1 MILLSL
7 LFLVACH
14 HEAPVADA
22 AATNPPPPGAQPPS
36 EKTSATAVLES
47 RSGSTV
53 TGKVSMTQDGS
64 EVKVTIDLAG
74 ASPGN
79 HAVHIHEKG
88 DCSAP
93 DATSAGSHFNP
104 ENHDHGDLTMPMHH
118 PGDFG
123 NVAVEA
129 NGTGHKELT
138 SASFTLAPGQLL
150 SVDGLAVIVHEKP
163 DDFSQPTGNAGG
175 RQACGIIKVGG

>member
-1 MILLSL
+1 MFTLLIAHALASETGTPDPAAHEGAPPSGK
-7 LFLVACH
+7 LVA
-14 HEAPVADA
+14 VA
-22 AATNPPPPGAQPPS
+22 T
-36 EKTSATAVLES
+36 LEP

-53 TGKVSMTQDGS
+53 SGTVTFLQKK
-64 EVKVTIDLAG
+64 EKVKVVINLAG
-74 ASPGN
+74 ASPGQ

-104 ENHDHGDLTMPMHH
+104 MKMEHGDSMAPMHH

-123 NVAVEA
+123 NVTVNADGV
-129 NGTGHKELT
+129 GTKSFT
-138 SASFTLAPGQLL
+138 TTAFTLAPGPML
-150 SVDGLAVIVHEKP
+150 SVKDLAVIVHEKP

-175 RQACGIIKVGG
+175 RQACGVITMKAKQK

>member
-1 MILLSL
+1 MFALLLSHAL
-7 LFLVACH
+7 ASEVGTPDPSKHDGAPPVKKLVA
-14 HEAPVADA
+14 VA
-22 AATNPPPPGAQPPS
+22 T
-36 EKTSATAVLES
+36 LEP

-53 TGKVSMTQDGS
+53 TGTVTFLQKKDT
-64 EVKVTIDLAG
+64 VKVVIKLAG
-74 ASPGN
+74 ATPGD

-104 ENHDHGDLTMPMHH
+104 MQMEHGDHAAAMHH

-123 NVAVEA
+123 NVTVKAEGIGA
-129 NGTGHKELT
+129 KSLTTTG
-138 SASFTLAPGQLL
+138 FTLAPGQPL
-150 SVDGLAVIVHEKP
+150 SVNALAVIVHEKA

-175 RQACGIIKVGG
+175 RQACGVITMQGNAKK